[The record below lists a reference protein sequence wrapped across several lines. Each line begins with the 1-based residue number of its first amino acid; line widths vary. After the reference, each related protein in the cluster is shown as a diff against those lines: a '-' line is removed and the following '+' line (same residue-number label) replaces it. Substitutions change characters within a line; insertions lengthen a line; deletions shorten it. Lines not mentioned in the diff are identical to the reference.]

1 MRKHN
6 KTFHIRFT
14 EREYE
19 KLCSMSEKTGLPK
32 STCIRFMITGQV
44 PRERPSPDYYA
55 MTRQFYQIDTL
66 LNQIAARAHTTGHID
81 TKQLEETIMVH
92 RQALLVIQ
100 KAVLLPE
107 AMDTEAVFQRA
118 KDLEAL
124 EEQTEP
130 TIEPMIWDIAN
141 KKGGVKNEQV

>member
-14 EREYE
+14 EQEYE
-19 KLCSMSEKTGLPK
+19 KLCNLSEKTGLPK
-32 STCIRFMITGQV
+32 STCIRFMIAGQV

-55 MTRQFYQIDTL
+55 MTRQLYRIGNL
-66 LNQIAARAHTTGHID
+66 LNQIAVRAHTNGHID
-81 TKQLEETIMVH
+81 TKRLEETFMVH
-92 RQALLVIQ
+92 RQTLLDIQ

-107 AMDTEAVFQRA
+107 AMDTKTVFQRA

-124 EEQTEP
+124 KEQTEP
-130 TIEPMIWDIAN
+130 TSEPMIWDIAN
-141 KKGGVKNEQV
+141 NKEE